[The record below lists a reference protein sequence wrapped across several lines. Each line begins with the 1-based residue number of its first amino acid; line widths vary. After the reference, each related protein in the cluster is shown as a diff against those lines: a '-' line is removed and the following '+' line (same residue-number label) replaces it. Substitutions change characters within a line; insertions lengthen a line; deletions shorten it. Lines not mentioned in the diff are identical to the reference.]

1 MTILLLV
8 VLFVPGLIL
17 LALGSAGAGADRPHE
32 QRPGR
37 VKAESGELPELL
49 RRPLRP
55 RAE

>member
-55 RAE
+55 RAQ